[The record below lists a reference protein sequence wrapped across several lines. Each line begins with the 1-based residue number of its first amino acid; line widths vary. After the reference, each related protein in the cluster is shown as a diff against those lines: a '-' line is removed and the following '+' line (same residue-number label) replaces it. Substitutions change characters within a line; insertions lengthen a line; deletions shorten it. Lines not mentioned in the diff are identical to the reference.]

1 MLRLILIIRKALER
15 KKNIKLELDAE
26 IDNFYYYEKQSLMLM
41 HWTPEQ
47 FDNTDYF
54 ELMRIMNAEKSETAE
69 DLQPGNNLSDEEL
82 AKRHTSRQQL
92 RKQSGL
98 VDLSALVEKRKAEL
112 RKQQQEGG

>member
-1 MLRLILIIRKALER
+1 
-15 KKNIKLELDAE
+15 
-26 IDNFYYYEKQSLMLM
+26 
-41 HWTPEQ
+41 
-47 FDNTDYF
+47 
-54 ELMRIMNAEKSETAE
+54 MRIMNAEKAETAE
-69 DLQPGNNLSDEEL
+69 DLQPGHNLSDEEL